1 MSVELCVT
9 WSSYFYNFCFFELF
23 EEAPGVRKAAIMQ
36 KIPGKSWQQTK
47 RGFLSRGREESLDQ
61 NLRKRKPTNLH
72 LSAYI
77 IIIDE
82 IEENE
87 V

>member
-1 MSVELCVT
+1 MV
-9 WSSYFYNFCFFELF
+9 

-72 LSAYI
+72 LSADTN
-77 IIIDE
+77 IIDE

-87 V
+87 L